1 MEFDFWRTLF
11 LIQRSYI
18 NKKIVVILGNAIM
31 NTSWHITY
39 DVVLMLFHNLIIQY
53 FDILNFLKYTNIEV

>member
-18 NKKIVVILGNAIM
+18 NKRVVVILGNVII
-31 NTSWHITY
+31 NTSWHITC
-39 DVVLMLFHNLIIQY
+39 DVMLFHNSFIQY
-53 FDILNFLKYTNIEV
+53 FDMLNFLNHTNIEV

>member
-18 NKKIVVILGNAIM
+18 NKRIVVILGNVII
-31 NTSWHITY
+31 NTSWHITC
-39 DVVLMLFHNLIIQY
+39 DVLFHNLFIQY
-53 FDILNFLKYTNIEV
+53 FDMLNFLNHTNIEV

>member
-18 NKKIVVILGNAIM
+18 NKRIVVILGNVII
-31 NTSWHITY
+31 NTSWHITC
-39 DVVLMLFHNLIIQY
+39 DVLMLFHNSFIQY
-53 FDILNFLKYTNIEV
+53 FDMLNFLNYTNIEV

>member
-18 NKKIVVILGNAIM
+18 NKKIMAILGNVIIK
-31 NTSWHITY
+31 SSLLITC
-39 DVVLMLFHNLIIQY
+39 DVVIYDPKLSVII
-53 FDILNFLKYTNIEV
+53 